1 MSEQID
7 GDAPIEGDLGVGASH
22 PPSRNRSWR
31 RRAVPY
37 LLIAPAL
44 LYLALFFAYP
54 MYEGL
59 VLAVYDDDATLP
71 LLDEPRSGASE
82 ATRLDQGTTL
92 TILDRRG
99 RLVEGGIDGDGA
111 GGAGDALTE
120 QWFRVTGDGVAGPV
134 DGWVP
139 ETRIRVRDEAADGTP
154 VGGTVRP
161 ILSETADPL
170 TPVRDQPDEEAATI
184 GQLDQRAAVVIA
196 DVAVLEVWFLVQA
209 APGDTADEGADGGA
223 DGGAGSAA
231 VDRTSGWAP
240 SRFLQIFDD
249 GERGRVDEGTAGEL
263 TGRFIDK
270 MTNDRFFGPALRTTL
285 LLMVLIIPAQ
295 FVLAMAMALVIH
307 ARVRFSSGFLYVFSL
322 PIGMSDLA
330 VGILFFSIFTGNGM
344 LNSILDGLGIIDGPQ
359 AFLTAETR
367 NWIIFAIVLAELWRA
382 TSIVMVILVS
392 GLQAIPD
399 ETLEAAELFG
409 ASYWQRIRHIML
421 PLLRPSI
428 QVALILRTILAFQV
442 FAVVVALSG
451 GDVVTVLANETYRQY
466 FEFRD
471 DNVASAYA
479 LFILLLSIA
488 SAIFYLRSVR
498 TQEQVRPS

>member
-1 MSEQID
+1 MNQID
-7 GDAPIEGDLGVGASH
+7 STDDPASAGEDQQGAITTSANDR
-22 PPSRNRSWR
+22 PWR
-31 RRAVPY
+31 RRIVPY

-44 LYLALFFAYP
+44 LYLAMFFAYP
-54 MYEGL
+54 MYQGL
-59 VLAVYDDDATLP
+59 VLAIYDDEANLP
-71 LLDEPRSGASE
+71 LLQEPRGGASE
-82 ATRLDQGTTL
+82 ATLVPQGTSL
-92 TILDRRG
+92 EILDRQG
-99 RLVEGGIDGDGA
+99 RQLTTPDDAGEGDI
-111 GGAGDALTE
+111 LTE
-120 QWFRVTGDGVAGPV
+120 QWFRVSGDGVDGPV

-139 ETRIRVRDEAADGTP
+139 ETRIRVREEDTSGAP
-154 VGGTVRP
+154 IGGTVRP
-161 ILSETADPL
+161 VLSETADPL
-170 TPVRDQPDEEAATI
+170 TSVLAEPSEEAAPI
-184 GQLDQRAAVVIA
+184 GQLEQRAPVSI
-196 DVAVLEVWFLVQA
+196 DEVAVLEVWFLVQA
-209 APGDTADEGADGGA
+209 DAEAIAEG
-223 DGGAGSAA
+223 
-231 VDRTSGWAP
+231 VDATQGWAP
-240 SRFLQIFDD
+240 SRYLQVFED
-249 GERGRVDEGTAGEL
+249 GENGRVDEGTSGEI

-270 MTNDRFFGPALRTTL
+270 MLGDRFFGPALRTTL

-307 ARVRFSSGFLYVFSL
+307 ARVKFSSSFLYVFSL

-330 VGILFFSIFTGNGM
+330 VGILFFSIFTGNGL

-451 GDVVTVLANETYRQY
+451 GEVVTVLANETYRQY
-466 FEFRD
+466 FAFRD

-488 SAIFYLRSVR
+488 SAVFYLRSVR
-498 TQEQVRPS
+498 VQEEVRPS